1 MVKDV
6 LQHDSQSLNTIWMPS
21 ALYFKSGPPTHI
33 FKCHES
39 IKVHFTEAE
48 KSGRNLMLYM

>member
-48 KSGRNLMLYM
+48 KSDRNLMLYM